1 MVINDWCHAT
11 AVKKVMGKG
20 INFLEGGP
28 GKVVDLIEK
37 EQGTINY
44 LTGRVLEKVYQYI
57 IKIFKAK
64 ND

>member
-1 MVINDWCHAT
+1 
-11 AVKKVMGKG
+11 MGKE

-37 EQGTINY
+37 EHSTINY